1 MQRAGEKEGEKSN
14 EHIAQKILV
23 SHLWWQIVRSVL
35 DYVVK
40 HKSAS
45 GGCLGS

>member
-1 MQRAGEKEGEKSN
+1 MASEKEGEKSN
-14 EHIAQKILV
+14 EHIAQGALTIELRRQFV
-23 SHLWWQIVRSVL
+23 WSVL